1 MIALNV
7 NGQPQQV
14 DVEPDTPLLWV
25 LRDSLELTGTKYG
38 CGVVFAIIGAL
49 VVVGVAGAHHGW
61 SGYDASKTLTLTGII
76 KEFGYEH
83 PHGSV
88 RLETPGK
95 TWIVVLAPPSR
106 MENRGLKRE
115 MLAPGTSAT
124 VVGYPNRTEPDEMR
138 AERITIAGKTTELR

>member
-1 MIALNV
+1 MRYRVGSVAV
-7 NGQPQQV
+7 
-14 DVEPDTPLLWV
+14 
-25 LRDSLELTGTKYG
+25 TG
-38 CGVVFAIIGAL
+38 VL
-49 VVVGVAGAHHGW
+49 VVVLGVAAGAGAHHGW
-61 SGYDASKTLTLTGII
+61 SGYDASQVLTLTGTI

-95 TWIVVLAPPSR
+95 TWVVVLAPPSR

-124 VVGYPNRTEPDEMR
+124 VVGYPNRTEPDELR

>member
-1 MIALNV
+1 MRAVTL
-7 NGQPQQV
+7 
-14 DVEPDTPLLWV
+14 V
-25 LRDSLELTGTKYG
+25 LGA
-38 CGVVFAIIGAL
+38 VVASV
-49 VVVGVAGAHHGW
+49 VVVGGAGAHHGW
-61 SGYDASKTLTLTGII
+61 SGYDASKVLTLTGTI

-88 RLETPGK
+88 RLATPDK

-115 MLAPGTSAT
+115 MLVPGTSAT

>member
-1 MIALNV
+1 MEV
-7 NGQPQQV
+7 V
-14 DVEPDTPLLWV
+14 DM
-25 LRDSLELTGTKYG
+25 RR
-38 CGVVFAIIGAL
+38 VVGA
-49 VVVGVAGAHHGW
+49 VVVAGVLSLGVAGVAGAHHGW
-61 SGYDASKTLTLTGII
+61 SGYDASKEVTVTGTI
-76 KEFGYEH
+76 KEAGYEH

-115 MLAPGTSAT
+115 MLTPGTSAT
-124 VVGYPNRTEPDEMR
+124 VVGYPNRTEQDEMR